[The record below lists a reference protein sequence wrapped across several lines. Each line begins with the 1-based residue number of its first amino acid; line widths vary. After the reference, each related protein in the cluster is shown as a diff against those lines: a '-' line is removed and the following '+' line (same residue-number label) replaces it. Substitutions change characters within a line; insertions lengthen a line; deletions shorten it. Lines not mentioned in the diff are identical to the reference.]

1 MSRGLVPGWSG
12 FAWHRVGA
20 VCLRH
25 LYVMRSS
32 PIRLLEMAYWPTVQ
46 MVMWGFIS
54 QFFTTQSSWLV
65 QAAGALLA
73 AVLLWDVLFRANL
86 GLSLSF
92 MEEMWA
98 RNLGHLFVSP
108 LRPYEFI
115 VALITMSAIRTTIG
129 LLPAALLAIPL
140 FHYNIFAMGLP
151 LVGFFLLLLIT
162 GWSVGL
168 GVSALVLR
176 FGLGAESLAWVLIF
190 ALAPLSG
197 IYYPISTLPGWLQT
211 VAWWLPSSH
220 VFEGMRVVLTT
231 GTFDWSL
238 WWTALVLDLGY
249 LSLLGGLFLYTFR
262 VARRRGLLLNVGE

>member
-238 WWTALVLDLGY
+238 WWTALGLDLGY
-249 LSLLGGLFLYTFR
+249 LSLMAGLFLYTFR